1 MNAMR
6 TPTTAAWTLAL
17 ALAAAMISV
26 PPAQAQAPALTF
38 DLLHTFTGAP
48 DGNQPLAGLFR
59 DAKGRLYGTT
69 GTGGDANCPGNQP
82 FGCGTVFTV
91 DASGKYSVLHTFLGE
106 GDGGFPL
113 ASLTEDAAGNLYGT
127 TAGLNGAA
135 STVFKL
141 TQAGQKTVLHAF
153 SDQGADGGVPD
164 TTPILDAAG
173 NLYGTTPFYGD
184 SHCGFQGSGCG
195 VIYKVNASGQFSVF
209 HTFASIADGMMP
221 EGGLAM
227 DAKGTLYGATFYGGD
242 LNCYLYSGL
251 GCGTVFRLNK
261 SGKFAVLHRF
271 HGKAGGSIPVSA
283 TADAAGNV
291 YGITDIG
298 GDLTCNPPFGC
309 GVIFKIDTAGK
320 FTVLFTFNSKVIC
333 CGGGYNILVRDS
345 KGSLYDTTPINGPH
359 NGGFL
364 FELDTTGKFTV
375 LFDFPYQ
382 GENGDGQFVNSIV
395 MDAHGNFYG
404 TMQLGGDFSCGR
416 GRNGCGTVFKLTP

>member
-1 MNAMR
+1 MMR
-6 TPTTAAWTLAL
+6 TPTSAAW
-17 ALAAAMISV
+17 ALAAALAPAMISV
-26 PPAQAQAPALTF
+26 PPTQAQTLTF

-48 DGNQPLAGLFR
+48 DGNQPLAGLLR

-91 DASGKYSVLHTFLGE
+91 DASGKYSALYTFLGE
-106 GDGGFPL
+106 SDGGFPV

-127 TAGLNGAA
+127 TEGLNGAA

-153 SDQGADGGVPD
+153 SDLGADGGDPD

-173 NLYGTTPFYGD
+173 NLYGTAPYNGD
-184 SHCGFQGSGCG
+184 SSCGFDGSGCG
-195 VIYKVNASGQFSVF
+195 VIYEVNASGRFSVF
-209 HTFASIADGMMP
+209 HTFTNIADGMQP
-221 EGGLAM
+221 EGGLGI
-227 DAKGTLYGATFYGGD
+227 DATGTLYGSTFWGGD
-242 LNCYLYSGL
+242 LNCSQFPGG
-251 GCGTVFRLNK
+251 GCGTVFRLKK
-261 SGKFAVLHRF
+261 SGAIGGFAVLYRF
-271 HGKAGGSIPVSA
+271 TGEADGAVPVSA

-291 YGITDIG
+291 YGITDAG
-298 GDLTCNPPFGC
+298 GDLTCNPPSGC

-320 FTVLFTFNSKVIC
+320 FSVLFTFTSKVIC

-345 KGSLYDTTPINGPH
+345 KGNLYDTTPTNGPH

-364 FELDTTGKFTV
+364 FELDTTGKFSV
-375 LFDFPYQ
+375 LYDFPYQ

-395 MDAHGNFYG
+395 TDTHGNFYG
-404 TMQLGGDFSCGR
+404 TMQLGGDFRCGR
-416 GRNGCGTVFKLTP
+416 GDNGCGTVFKLTP